1 MTDASAPVHR
11 GAQLARRRAGLVA
24 RSRQLRGDLA
34 ADGAAIAS
42 RLSIVDRGVA
52 LARAVGRRPLVL
64 AAGAALLFTGK
75 PIKVLKWVTRGAL
88 LLSVARRAYGAMN
101 RGDPGEPP
109 TFI

>member
-1 MTDASAPVHR
+1 VTDASTPEHR
-11 GAQLARRRAGLVA
+11 SAQLARRRAGLVA

-42 RLSIVDRGVA
+42 RLSLVDRGFA
-52 LARAVGRRPLVL
+52 LARAVGRRPLML
-64 AAGAALLFTGK
+64 AAGAALLFTGR

-88 LLSVARRAYGAMN
+88 LLSVARRVYGTMN